1 MKEGDTV
8 YTRGLYGSPMV
19 YKPSARAL
27 LIGGGTGAA
36 VLPLIGEKLRGDGT
50 VMDIR
55 VGVTEKSDGKDPLQ
69 AELEAYGTYL
79 SVADEGKPGRVL
91 DTITAEDIEGD
102 TSAYI
107 VGPGKMMEKAAHIL
121 EALGMDDSRIYLS
134 MEKNTM
140 CGIGM
145 CGECVCG
152 GHLPCKEGT
161 FFTWHT
167 LKENGAEL

>member
-1 MKEGDTV
+1 
-8 YTRGLYGSPMV
+8 
-19 YKPSARAL
+19 
-27 LIGGGTGAA
+27 
-36 VLPLIGEKLRGDGT
+36 
-50 VMDIR
+50 
-55 VGVTEKSDGKDPLQ
+55 
-69 AELEAYGTYL
+69 
-79 SVADEGKPGRVL
+79 
-91 DTITAEDIEGD
+91 
-102 TSAYI
+102 
-107 VGPGKMMEKAAHIL
+107 MMEKAAHIL

>member
-1 MKEGDTV
+1 
-8 YTRGLYGSPMV
+8 
-19 YKPSARAL
+19 
-27 LIGGGTGAA
+27 
-36 VLPLIGEKLRGDGT
+36 
-50 VMDIR
+50 MDIR

>member
-1 MKEGDTV
+1 
-8 YTRGLYGSPMV
+8 
-19 YKPSARAL
+19 
-27 LIGGGTGAA
+27 
-36 VLPLIGEKLRGDGT
+36 
-50 VMDIR
+50 MDIR
-55 VGVTEKSDGKDPLQ
+55 VGLAERSDGKDPLEDVLRSFGSYQ
-69 AELEAYGTYL
+69 A
-79 SVADEGKPGRVL
+79 VPDDGKPGRVL
-91 DTITAEDIEGD
+91 DTITSKDIEGD

-107 VGPGKMMEKAAHIL
+107 VGPGKMMEKAATLL
-121 EALGMDDSRIYLS
+121 ENLGMSDKRIYLS

-161 FFTWHT
+161 FFTWYT